1 MTRDT
6 ETDVRVQVSATKAE
20 AIGKIMEHINARK
33 FQRLFVVGILDET
46 DAQHVPGENGGTVL
60 VASSE
65 NHIGSALLMMKA
77 LEGLTASREAG
88 LAEMLEKAME
98 AARADAKEQAEAS
111 EKADEKAEPGA

>member
-6 ETDVRVQVSATKAE
+6 EPDVRVQVSGTKAE

-46 DAQHVPGENGGTVL
+46 DEEHVPDEDAQGGTVL

-65 NHIGSALLMMKA
+65 NHLGSALLMMKA

-98 AARADAKEQAEAS
+98 AARADAKEQAEAR
-111 EKADEKAEPGA
+111 EKAEPGA